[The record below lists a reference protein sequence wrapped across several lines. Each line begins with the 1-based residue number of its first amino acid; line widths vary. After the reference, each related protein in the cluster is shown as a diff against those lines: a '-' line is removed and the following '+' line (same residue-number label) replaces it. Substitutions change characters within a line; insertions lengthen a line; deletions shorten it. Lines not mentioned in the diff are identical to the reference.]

1 MNDSKEHFKDLSL
14 EIQIDELETDELS
27 ISIKATDSQCREL
40 ASKFDLIKLES
51 LFAEIE
57 IVRSGAIYKVRGKF
71 VAIVFHQCVVT
82 LDPIQTQVHGEYA
95 CSYAERTSIAP
106 NVVDIDLNFDDPPEA
121 LINGKIYIGNDLT
134 QYFGLELNP
143 FPRKIDANFSEMMH
157 SEQKDSTKP
166 NIRTPFSVLR
176 KLKK

>member
-1 MNDSKEHFKDLSL
+1 MSDSKEHFKDLSL

-71 VAIVFHQCVVT
+71 VAIVFQQCVFK
-82 LDPIQTQVHGEYA
+82 PFMG
-95 CSYAERTSIAP
+95 
-106 NVVDIDLNFDDPPEA
+106 
-121 LINGKIYIGNDLT
+121 
-134 QYFGLELNP
+134 LNP
-143 FPRKIDANFSEMMH
+143 LYVAMI
-157 SEQKDSTKP
+157 
-166 NIRTPFSVLR
+166 
-176 KLKK
+176 